1 MSGGFVDID
10 LSSLKAPDVVESL
23 DYEDVLA
30 DMVADL
36 KGIMPDFDATLE
48 SDPAMKVLQVAA
60 YREVNIR
67 QRVNDAARAVML
79 AHSNGSDLD
88 QLAALFGVERQVV
101 DPGDPDKYPPID
113 PTYEKDTSLRR
124 RTQLSLEGQTVAGS
138 EGAYIFHALSVAG
151 VKDASVGSPN
161 PGEVVVTVLGL
172 TDQGVPSSELLASVL
187 ATLDNRTV
195 RPLTDQVTV
204 EAATIVEYA
213 IEATLTIGSGPD
225 AAVVIE
231 AAQSAVE
238 ALTIESHKLGQDVNV
253 SAIFAALHQDGVLK
267 VELTT
272 PAATVEVA
280 SNEAA
285 HCTGIALFQGGA

>member
-1 MSGGFVDID
+1 MSGGYGDID
-10 LSSLKAPDVVESL
+10 LSSLSAPDVVESL
-23 DYEDVLA
+23 DYEQVLA

-36 KGIMPDFDATLE
+36 QAVMPDFDATLE

-60 YREVNIR
+60 YREVNLR

-79 AHSNGSDLD
+79 AHSKGSDLD
-88 QLAALFGVERQVV
+88 QLAALFGVERQMI
-101 DPGDPDKYPPID
+101 DPGDPDKYPPIP
-113 PTYEKDTSLRR
+113 PTHEDDTSLRR

-151 VKDASVGSPN
+151 VKDASVDSPN

-172 TDQGVPSSELLASVL
+172 TDQGVPSADLLASVL

-204 EAATIVEYA
+204 EASTIIEYA

-231 AAQSAVE
+231 AAQSAIE

-253 SAIFAALHQDGVLK
+253 SAIYAALHQEGVQK

-272 PAATVEVA
+272 PVATVAVA
-280 SNEAA
+280 SNAA
-285 HCTGIALFQGGA
+285 AYCTGITLSQGGA